1 MSPLPRVTES
11 TRELI
16 AREFDELGPDACM
29 AEITGDLRQNNPE
42 LLDMIS
48 RCAMDVGDPPMIMRG
63 FGMFYRLLT
72 MQSRAAAEHSLLNLV
87 PRVTA
92 ETRDLLV
99 IRIDEQGSEAFTR
112 KCIEDLEKHNP
123 ELLQMAHSFASRHK
137 DYLGVMQGF
146 ANCTSPLSF
155 NGPWTESICIRGCGR
170 AFSLAG

>member
-11 TRELI
+11 TRERI

-29 AEITGDLRQNNPE
+29 AEITGDLRRNNPE

-48 RCAMDVGDPPMIMRG
+48 RCAMDVGDPPLIMRG

-72 MQSRAAAEHSLLNLV
+72 MQSRAAAEHSLLNQV

-99 IRIDEQGSEAFTR
+99 IRIDEQGPEAFTR
-112 KCIEDLEKHNP
+112 ECIEDLERNNP
-123 ELLQMAHSFASRHK
+123 ELLQMAHGFASRHE

-146 ANCTSPLSF
+146 ALLYK
-155 NGPWTESICIRGCGR
+155 
-170 AFSLAG
+170 SLVVQSSVDRIYLH